1 MDTLAYH
8 THLHG
13 DILSRL
19 PALATPCRRCRK
31 HLAVVCCVAHRC
43 CRVSN
48 LGFRVALTLKL
59 SRSTVS
65 FTQQVIS
72 ALDSLDVALADFQQ
86 EVMKQD
92 DVRRTAASTAAHAA
106 STTALQLSAQTATP
120 TATAT
125 NMAPS
130 SSRALQWSKE
140 AQVAWSLLLWGKGAR
155 KGFGHER
162 LACVRAT
169 ACVCARY
176 GCMCEECGGSSAREN
191 V

>member
-8 THLHG
+8 AHLQR
-13 DILSRL
+13 DFLSRL
-19 PALATPCRRCRK
+19 PALATPNRRCREN
-31 HLAVVCCVAHRC
+31 LAVVCCVAPTSS
-43 CRVSN
+43 RVSN

-86 EVMKQD
+86 EVMKQGN
-92 DVRRTAASTAAHAA
+92 VRRTAASTAAHAA
-106 STTALQLSAQTATP
+106 STTAMQLSATATP

-155 KGFGHER
+155 KDWGTRGLR
-162 LACVRAT
+162 
-169 ACVCARY
+169 VCALRVH
-176 GCMCEECGGSSAREN
+176 A
-191 V
+191 